1 MALNNKQRAFI
12 AEYLKDFNASQAALR
27 VGYSPKTARA
37 IGSALLTKVDIA
49 DAIKAELAERA
60 MGADEVLK
68 RLAEHARGDM
78 GDFIDIESMSF
89 SLDLQ
94 KAKELGLT
102 HLIREVEDR
111 VVMTSNKD
119 GEETETHTMKIKLYD
134 AKSALDTLAK
144 YHGLLI
150 DRTDVTTKGESVNK
164 TGDNVGLDRAVS
176 TLADAIREAVSRPN
190 AGGASAVDAAKQ
202 TTVVSPVEQGG

>member
-12 AEYLKDFNASQAALR
+12 AEYLRDFNATQAAIR
-27 VGYSPKTARA
+27 VGYSENTARQQ
-37 IGSALLTKVDIA
+37 GSRLLSNANIA
-49 DAIKAELAERA
+49 AEVSAQIAEKSMSA
-60 MGADEVLK
+60 AEVLK

-78 GDFIDIESMSF
+78 GDFTDIEGVSF
-89 SLDLQ
+89 SLDLR

-111 VVMTSNKD
+111 VVMTSKD

-150 DRTDVTTKGESVNK
+150 DRTDVTSGGEK
-164 TGDNVGLDRAVS
+164 IKPDDAGLDRAVS
-176 TLADAIREAVSRPN
+176 TLADAIREAVSRTD
-190 AGGASAVDAAKQ
+190 AGGASNMDAAKQ
-202 TTVVSPVEQGG
+202 TAMAGASK

>member
-1 MALNNKQRAFI
+1 MAFTNRQRLFVEEYLQCWNGSEAARRAGYTGKADVIAARLLGKVSIQERVKQRLS
-12 AEYLKDFNASQAALR
+12 E
-27 VGYSPKTARA
+27 
-37 IGSALLTKVDIA
+37 
-49 DAIKAELAERA
+49 KA
-60 MGADEVLK
+60 MTADEVLQ

-102 HLIREVEDR
+102 RLIKKVRDR

-119 GEETETHTMKIKLYD
+119 GEETETHVLEIELYD

-144 YHGLLI
+144 YHGLLV
-150 DRTDVTTKGESVNK
+150 DRTDITSGGQPIKV
-164 TGDNVGLDRAVS
+164 VGVGID
-176 TLADAIREAVSRPN
+176 
-190 AGGASAVDAAKQ
+190 VDKL
-202 TTVVSPVEQGG
+202 

>member
-12 AEYLKDFNASQAALR
+12 AEYLKDFNATQAALR
-27 VGYSPKTARA
+27 AGYSPKTARA

-49 DAIKAELAERA
+49 SAISDEIAERA
-60 MGADEVLK
+60 MGPDEVLQ

-102 HLIREVEDR
+102 RLIKKVKDR

-119 GEETETHTMKIKLYD
+119 GEETETHTLEIELYD

-150 DRTDVTTKGESVNK
+150 DRTDVTSGGEK
-164 TGDNVGLDRAVS
+164 IKQDDAGLNRAVL
-176 TLADAIREAVSRPN
+176 TLADALREAVSRPD
-190 AGGASAVDAAKQ
+190 AGREGAMDATKQ
-202 TTVVSPVEQGG
+202 TAVVSTP

>member
-1 MALNNKQRAFI
+1 MGLTDKRRAFI
-12 AEYLKDFNASQAALR
+12 TEYLKDFNATQAALR
-27 VGYSPKTARA
+27 VGYSPKTARS
-37 IGSALLTKVDIA
+37 IGSALLTKIDIA
-49 DAIKAELAERA
+49 NEIKAEIAEKA

-68 RLAEHARGDM
+68 LLAEHARGDM

-102 HLIREVEDR
+102 RLIKKVKDR

-119 GEETETHTMKIKLYD
+119 GEETETHTLEIELYD

-150 DRTDVTTKGESVNK
+150 DRADITSKGEQIK
-164 TGDNVGLDRAVS
+164 GYIG
-176 TLADAIREAVSRPN
+176 I
-190 AGGASAVDAAKQ
+190 
-202 TTVVSPVEQGG
+202 SPDDWDERD